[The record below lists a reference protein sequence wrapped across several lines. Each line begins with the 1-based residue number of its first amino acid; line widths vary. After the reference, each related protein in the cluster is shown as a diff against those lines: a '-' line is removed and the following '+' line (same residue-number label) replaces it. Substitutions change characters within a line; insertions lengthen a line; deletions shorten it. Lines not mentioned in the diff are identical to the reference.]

1 MVDLSLWRDDAP
13 IFVAEAPPF
22 HPLTWLGLPEALL
35 VVIGI
40 ASVAFATD
48 RFVRDPRLAT
58 WLQLSIIGAIAML
71 GFDAGMLPLLL
82 AVVAWRAVRG
92 ELDNGKLAALVAAI
106 VTATLLSAF
115 WWLPAAELSK
125 ITAAPP
131 DAKVRVSADH
141 AVDHIPASVAGHV
154 ANDRWR
160 LAVSQHKWWP
170 GWRAY
175 ADGKRVPAVTVNG
188 ATVGAFVPPDARKV
202 RFRYRPNS
210 FDLGLRLTALGVL
223 LLAVSPL
230 VRRVRIAPRIPLP
243 QLAIATL
250 LAYAAVLIA
259 HRGGV
264 AGGADSSGYLNQSRL
279 WRSGSLALA
288 IDLPRELGLPRE
300 LHRAFIPLGFV
311 PGTDGT
317 TMVPS
322 YPPGLP
328 VHMAAF
334 ASIGGEAAQ
343 ALVSPLAAI
352 GCILLLYLLA
362 RELGVSREWSI
373 VASAVLALCPIFVFQ
388 AVQPMSDV
396 VATFW
401 TLLGVWCARRAG
413 DRIGFA
419 AAAGAAFG
427 IGVLVRPTHLLL
439 LPALVLLLGLRWR
452 ALIAF
457 GLGGLPFAIAQAAI
471 SNAWYGSP
479 LRSGYGSIE
488 LLFGHFPSHF
498 VHYAYWLAALLT
510 PLVFPLSLGG
520 ALSNWTSRH
529 TRIALAS
536 WFGAFFLFYCFYGPY
551 ETWWYTRFLL
561 PAIPA
566 LLLLGAGFASAH
578 TPERARALPL
588 IVFAI
593 IAIFEVRAGREFDV
607 LSFAQGER
615 SYEQAAALVR
625 EQVPRDA
632 IVVSMQHS
640 GSLFHDARRF
650 SLRYDTIDAA
660 QFAAIRAHA
669 ARQNRA
675 MFALLEPFEVGPV
688 KALVPGEWGVVGKV
702 GNAVLYRLAG
712 IED

>member
-1 MVDLSLWRDDAP
+1 MVDLSLWRDGAP
-13 IFVAEAPPF
+13 IFVAEPPPF
-22 HPLTWLGLPEALL
+22 HPLSWLGSPEPLL

-40 ASVAFATD
+40 ASVAFTTD
-48 RFVRDPRLAT
+48 RFLRAPGLAQ
-58 WLQLSIIGAIAML
+58 WLQLTVIGAVAML
-71 GFDAGMLPLLL
+71 GLDAGMLPLLL

-92 ELDNGKLAALVAAI
+92 ELDNGKLAALVGAI
-106 VTATLLSAF
+106 ITATLLTAF
-115 WWLPAAELSK
+115 WWLPAVELAK
-125 ITAAPP
+125 ITDLPP
-131 DAKVRVSADH
+131 AGNVRVSTAH
-141 AVDHIPASVAGHV
+141 RVDHIPASVAGHV

-160 LAVSQHKWWP
+160 LAASPHKWWP

-188 ATVGAFVPPDARKV
+188 ATVGAFVPPDARNV

-210 FDLGLRLTALGVL
+210 FDLGLRLSALGVL

-230 VRRVRIAPRIPLP
+230 VRRVRIAARIPLP
-243 QLAIATL
+243 QLAIAA
-250 LAYAAVLIA
+250 LAVYAAVLIA
-259 HRGGV
+259 HAGGV

-279 WRSGSLALA
+279 WRSGSLALPLE
-288 IDLPRELGLPRE
+288 LPRELGLPPE
-300 LHRAFIPLGFV
+300 LHRAFVPLGFV
-311 PGTDGT
+311 PAPDER

-328 VHMAAF
+328 LHMAAL
-334 ASIGGEAAQ
+334 ASIAGDAAQ

-362 RELGVSREWSI
+362 RELGVSREWA
-373 VASAVLALCPIFVFQ
+373 VAAAAVLALCPIFVFQ

-439 LPALVLLLGLRWR
+439 LPALVLLLGARRR
-452 ALIAF
+452 ALLAF

-488 LLFGHFPSHF
+488 LLLGHFPSHF

-510 PLVFPLSLGG
+510 PLVFPLALAG
-520 ALSNWTSRH
+520 AMSNWTSRH
-529 TRIALAS
+529 TRIALAI

-566 LLLLGAGFASAH
+566 LLLLGAGFASAR

-607 LSFAQGER
+607 LTFGEGER
-615 SYEQAAALVR
+615 SYEQAAAVVR

-640 GSLFHDARRF
+640 GSLFHDAGRL
-650 SLRYDTIDAA
+650 SLRYDVIDAA
-660 QFAAIRAHA
+660 QFASIRAHA
-669 ARQNRA
+669 QRQNRA
-675 MFALLEPFEVGPV
+675 MYALLEPFEIAPV
-688 KALVPGEWGVVGKV
+688 KALAPGDWVTVGES
-702 GNAVLYRLAG
+702 GNATLYRL
-712 IED
+712 E